1 MCSAEKGQQE
11 TAAHKENQK
20 HCESRKIEYKGLKI
34 HKNRLFP
41 HLKVYLHS
49 VDGALKHGAVYRSQV
64 LLISPWVFRVSVVWM
79 YEAAD
84 ESKNTC
90 VKMI

>member
-11 TAAHKENQK
+11 ITAHKENRK

-49 VDGALKHGAVYRSQV
+49 VDGALKHGGVYRVQV
-64 LLISPWVFRVSVVWM
+64 LLMSVWVFRSVVWM
-79 YEAAD
+79 CEAAD

-90 VKMI
+90 VEMI